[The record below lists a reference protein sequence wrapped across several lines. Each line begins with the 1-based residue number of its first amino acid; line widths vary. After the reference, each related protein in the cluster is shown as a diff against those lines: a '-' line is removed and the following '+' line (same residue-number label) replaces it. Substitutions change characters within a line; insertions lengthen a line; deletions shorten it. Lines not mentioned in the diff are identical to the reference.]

1 MAVDRNSRLATASL
15 MILAVLGVLASIYLM
30 RVILVPIAL
39 ALVLACVLSPITT
52 LLRRLLPI
60 GPTGA
65 AVVLFLGTTVVGL
78 YAASL
83 TAESLIQATTTLPG
97 DLQAVSSKLSSHIS
111 GVVKEHPS
119 LRTILPDPG
128 TIDELGDANS
138 RLLISNLSY
147 GLTDLMGW
155 LAQGLVI
162 LVLVLFLLAESE
174 MLTPKLIRFFA
185 SSPGEARVAERELKA
200 LTRQIRSYLAA
211 RTVINLGMGTVVALA
226 LWGRGVRFPFALGLL
241 AAITNFVPYVGQ
253 VIGGAVPTIIALGQ
267 NGSIADA
274 LIVASLYLAILGVE
288 GYVVTPWVMGRSL
301 DLNGTTVLIA
311 CLFWG
316 YLWGLVGLILA
327 MPITVSLKLV
337 FQNVPELYRWA
348 ELMSVDWHP
357 PEEPTEIKEPDE
369 VEAGEVRLSRGLFGV
384 EEEMS
389 A

>member
-1 MAVDRNSRLATASL
+1 MGVDRNSKIATLSL
-15 MILAVLGVLASIYLM
+15 MILAVLGVVASIYLM

-52 LLRRLLPI
+52 LLRRIFPL

-65 AVVLFLGTTVVGL
+65 AVLLFLGTVVIGL
-78 YAASL
+78 YVASL
-83 TAESLIQATTTLPG
+83 TAESLIQATITLPG
-97 DLQAVSSKLSSHIS
+97 DLQALSSKLSSQLSTI
-111 GVVKEHPS
+111 VKDHPS
-119 LRTILPDPG
+119 LRTILPNPG
-128 TIDELGDANS
+128 TIDELGDTNS

-147 GLTDLMGW
+147 GLSDLMGW
-155 LAQGLVI
+155 LVQGLVI

-226 LWGRGVRFPFALGLL
+226 LWSRGVRFPFALGLL
-241 AAITNFVPYVGQ
+241 AALTNFVPYVGQ
-253 VIGGAVPTIIALGQ
+253 VIGGAVPTMVALGQ
-267 NGSIADA
+267 NGSVGDA
-274 LIVASLYLAILGVE
+274 LIVVSMYLAILGVE

-311 CLFWG
+311 CLVWG

-357 PEEPTEIKEPDE
+357 PIEPVEGGDSG
-369 VEAGEVRLSRGLFGV
+369 EAGALPLKLNRGQYDQGEDV
-384 EEEMS
+384 S

>member
-1 MAVDRNSRLATASL
+1 MSIDRNSRLATTSL
-15 MILAVLGVLASIYLM
+15 MILAVLSVVATIYLM
-30 RVILVPIAL
+30 RVILIPIAL

-52 LLRRLLPI
+52 FLRRILPI

-65 AVVLFLGTTVVGL
+65 AVLLFLGTTTIGL

-83 TAESLIQATTTLPG
+83 TAETLIQAAITLPG
-97 DLQAVSSKLSSHIS
+97 DLQSLSSKLSSLIS
-111 GVVKEHPS
+111 GTVRDHPS

-138 RLLISNLSY
+138 RLLITNLSY

-185 SSPGEARVAERELKA
+185 SSPSEARVAERELMA

-211 RTVINLGMGTVVALA
+211 RTVINLGMGLVVAGA

-253 VIGGAVPTIIALGQ
+253 VIGGAVPTMVALGQ
-267 NGSIADA
+267 NGSIPDA
-274 LIVASLYLAILGVE
+274 LIIASLYLAILGVE

-311 CLFWG
+311 CLLWG

-327 MPITVSLKLV
+327 MPFTVSLKLV
-337 FQNVPELYRWA
+337 CQNVPELYRWA

-357 PEEPTEIKEPDE
+357 PQEPATTDE
-369 VEAGEVRLSRGLFGV
+369 NAAVSLSLTRGLYEKG
-384 EEEMS
+384 EDLR